1 MAETT
6 DEYLHRVVLGTV
18 HDLEAAASGTLYKT
32 ENSDYLIIDDLDEW
46 KEKQYKKKAEKF
58 RKEHPER
65 DFNDCADDPFEEYD
79 SYEEYMEDEIGTA
92 DDIEE
97 PEQVS
102 LSEYIDNESLGDTV
116 FEVNQSKEFQ
126 GARTLVAC
134 GGPTIWI
141 TDESVRG
148 YWSSERIEMP
158 LDSATAGELYA
169 IFEEQ
174 WSQII
179 CM

>member
-1 MAETT
+1 MAEKT
-6 DEYLHRVVLGTV
+6 DEYLHRVVLGIV
-18 HDLEAAASGTLYKT
+18 YDLEAAASGTLYKT
-32 ENSDYLIIDDLDEW
+32 KNGVYLIIDDLDGW
-46 KEKQYKKKAEKF
+46 KQEQYEENAEKF
-58 RKEHPER
+58 RKEHHP
-65 DFNDCADDPFEEYD
+65 AYFEEDKDENGSEYD
-79 SYEEYMEDEIGTA
+79 SYEEWMEDEIGTV

-97 PEQVS
+97 PEQ
-102 LSEYIDNESLGDTV
+102 LTLWQYIEEESLGDTV
-116 FEVNQSKEFQ
+116 FEVDQSKEFR

-148 YWSSERIEMP
+148 YWSSERVEMP

-174 WSQII
+174 WHQII

>member
-6 DEYLHRVVLGTV
+6 DEYLHRVVLGIV
-18 HDLEAAASGTLYKT
+18 HDLEAAASGNLYKT
-32 ENSDYLIIDDLDEW
+32 ENGDYLIIDDLDEW
-46 KEKQYKKKAEKF
+46 KEEQYKKKTEKF
-58 RKEHPER
+58 RKEHPE
-65 DFNDCADDPFEEYD
+65 DSFEPDDEFELD
-79 SYEEYMEDEIGTA
+79 SYEEWMEDEIGTA

-97 PEQVS
+97 PEQRT
-102 LSEYIDNESLGDTV
+102 LWQYIEEESLGDTV

-148 YWSSERIEMP
+148 YWSSERVEMP
-158 LDSATAGELYA
+158 LDSATSGELYA